1 MGIQTDGAM
10 FFLLIEQILH
20 YVNNA
25 QISMVTS
32 VCEQTRDASI
42 HTMHLIIDHHQQG
55 FFTVERK
62 VG

>member
-1 MGIQTDGAM
+1 MRIPTDCAM

-32 VCEQTRDASI
+32 FCEQTRDASI
-42 HTMHLIIDHHQQG
+42 HTMHLVIDHHQQG
-55 FFTVERK
+55 SLL
-62 VG
+62 